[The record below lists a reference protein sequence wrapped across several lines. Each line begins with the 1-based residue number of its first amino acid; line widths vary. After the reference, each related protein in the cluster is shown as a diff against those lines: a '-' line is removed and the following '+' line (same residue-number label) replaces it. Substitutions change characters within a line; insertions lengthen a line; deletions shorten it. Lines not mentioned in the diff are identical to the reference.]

1 LLDLLRDPDQVSQ
14 EVQRQLVID
23 EFLRNLSVTHLVKS
37 RVVELSFTSNNP
49 ETAARVANSVAE
61 QYQISKLDAKYENAQ
76 RSSNWLVS
84 KVQILRDRV
93 EQSEKNVEDYR
104 QKHDLFEGVR
114 ATLLAQEI
122 SELNS
127 KMTDATIARNTAE
140 SNLAQARRLVASG
153 DMMSMVQVL
162 DSALIQKYREQELDL
177 ARKESEM
184 GQQYGPR
191 HPMMIQF
198 KAEKKA
204 FAAKVQDE
212 ISKILRRLENEA
224 QIARQREASTAKE
237 LEALKSQMAQS
248 NSAAVGL
255 RALQRDADAN
265 RLLVEK
271 FLNAFMQTTVQQDAN
286 AQAVDGRIISP
297 AETPIRPSFPKT
309 LPIVVVGFS
318 GSLLLGV
325 LLAFAAESLDVRYR
339 SAEQVESDL
348 GIPVLAQVPMM
359 RKRERQGS
367 SLTNYVVEQSGSA
380 FVESVRA
387 LYRGLLLRAGLELP
401 KTILFT
407 SAEPGEGKTT
417 IALTLARVQ
426 ARAGQDVVFVDG
438 DVRRSV
444 VAVRL
449 GLNESPGFIE
459 LLAGQATL
467 PEVIQCDSSTG
478 ARIIVAGRF
487 TPDMAD
493 LINSDRVHECL
504 ARIRNTCRLI
514 VVDSP
519 PLNAISDARVF
530 AAEADATL
538 LVVGWG
544 KTKRQVVK
552 YAVKTLVDSH
562 IDIDGLVLSQVDLT
576 KRGGYS
582 YGDSAQYGKNVQKYY
597 ARA

>member
-1 LLDLLRDPDQVSQ
+1 
-14 EVQRQLVID
+14 
-23 EFLRNLSVTHLVKS
+23 
-37 RVVELSFTSNNP
+37 
-49 ETAARVANSVAE
+49 
-61 QYQISKLDAKYENAQ
+61 
-76 RSSNWLVS
+76 
-84 KVQILRDRV
+84 
-93 EQSEKNVEDYR
+93 
-104 QKHDLFEGVR
+104 
-114 ATLLAQEI
+114 
-122 SELNS
+122 
-127 KMTDATIARNTAE
+127 
-140 SNLAQARRLVASG
+140 
-153 DMMSMVQVL
+153 MMSMVQVL

-177 ARKESEM
+177 ERKESDM

-191 HPMMIQF
+191 HPLMIQF

-204 FAAKVQDE
+204 FVTKVQDE
-212 ISKILRRLENEA
+212 ISKILRRLENEV
-224 QIARQREASTAKE
+224 QIARQRETSIAKE
-237 LEALKSQMAQS
+237 LEGLKTQMAAS

-297 AETPIRPSFPKT
+297 ADPPIRPSFPQK
-309 LPIVVVGFS
+309 LPIVVVAFT

-339 SAEQVESDL
+339 SAEQVENDL
-348 GIPVLAQVPMM
+348 GIPVLAQVPIM
-359 RKRERQGS
+359 RKGQRQGL
-367 SLTNYVVEQSGSA
+367 SLTNYAVEQSGSA

-401 KTILFT
+401 RTILFT

-438 DVRRSV
+438 DVRRSPV
-444 VAVRL
+444 SVRL
-449 GLNESPGFIE
+449 GLNDSPGFIE
-459 LLAGQATL
+459 LLTGQATL

-478 ARIIVAGRF
+478 AKIIVAGRF

-493 LINSDRVHECL
+493 FINTDRVHECL
-504 ARIRNTCRLI
+504 AQIRNTCRLI

-519 PLNAISDARVF
+519 PLIAVSDARVF

-552 YAVKTLVDSH
+552 YAVKTLVDSK
-562 IDIDGLVLSQVDLT
+562 IDIDGVVLSQVDLR

-582 YGDSAQYGKNVQKYY
+582 YGDAAQYGKNVRKYY
-597 ARA
+597 QNA